1 MSDQLSLKKLDNN
14 KKNDNNSEREKGRN
28 ISSLILLA
36 TFFKPYYFNLISASV
51 VLILTAGISL
61 TFPIAIRRVVDGF
74 FSNTTSLMDYYFAAA
89 FGLASLLALGTALR
103 FYLVTRLGERVVAD
117 IRKALFNKVIS
128 MSPGFYE
135 SLLTGEIL
143 SRITTDTT
151 LILSVV
157 SSSVSLALRNFLLLI
172 GGLFFM
178 FLTSV
183 KLSIMV
189 LLLVPIMVVP
199 ILAMGRRLRKL
210 SRESQNK
217 IADSSGMASEMLLAS
232 STIQAFNYVKY
243 AIDDFSRITDQSFVI
258 AKKRV
263 LVRSIMTALII
274 FVVFVGIVT
283 VLWVGARDVRIGL
296 ISPGYLVQFV
306 IYSGFVAGAV
316 AALSEIFGEL
326 QRAAGATDR
335 IIEILKSQDP
345 VKQIQNKK
353 HLDRKNDI
361 LIDFKNVSF
370 SYPGRPNEFVFN
382 NLSFFIEEGNTLA
395 LVGPSGAGKS
405 SVFQLLLRFYEFEKG
420 SIEIAGVSI
429 KEIDTQTLRD
439 LFAFVPQE
447 PAIFANSVLENI
459 RFGRP
464 GATIEEVEKA
474 AKQSAAHEFIIG
486 LPEGYDT
493 FVGERGVLLSVG
505 EKQRIAI
512 ARAFLRN
519 SPILLLDEPT
529 ASLDAE
535 SENLIQRAL
544 KNLSKSRTVIVIAHR
559 LSTVKKANKII
570 VLEKGNVI
578 SQGTHTELIRK
589 KGIYTKLAKLQF
601 LGS

>member
-1 MSDQLSLKKLDNN
+1 MSDQSSLKKLNNN
-14 KKNDNNSEREKGRN
+14 KENNKSEREKGRN
-28 ISSLILLA
+28 ISSLFLLA
-36 TFFKPYYFNLISASV
+36 SFFKPYYLNLILASL

-74 FSNTTSLMDYYFAAA
+74 FSNSTSLMDYYFAAA

-135 SLLTGEIL
+135 RLLTGEIL

-178 FLTSV
+178 FLTSI

-210 SRESQNK
+210 SRESQSR

-232 STIQAFNYVKY
+232 STIQAFNYVKN
-243 AIDDFSRITDQSFVI
+243 ARDNFSDIIDKSFFI
-258 AKKRV
+258 AKKRI
-263 LVRSIMTALII
+263 LVRSIITALII
-274 FVVFVGIVT
+274 FVVFVGIVA
-283 VLWVGARDVRIGL
+283 VLWVGARDVRLGI

-345 VKQIQNKK
+345 VKQLQNIKYI
-353 HLDRKNDI
+353 DRKNKI
-361 LIDFKNVSF
+361 LIDFKNVTF
-370 SYPGRPNEFVFN
+370 SYPSRPNEIVFN
-382 NLSFFIEEGNTLA
+382 DLNFFIGEGNTLA

-405 SVFQLLLRFYEFEKG
+405 SIFQILLRFYEFTKG
-420 SIEIAGVSI
+420 SVKIAGLSI

-464 GATIEEVEKA
+464 DANNKEVEDA
-474 AKQSAAHEFIIG
+474 AKKSAAHEFIMG

-535 SENLIQRAL
+535 SEGLIQRAL
-544 KNLSKSRTVIVIAHR
+544 KNLSKSKTVIVIAHR
-559 LSTVKKANKII
+559 LSTVKKADKIL
-570 VLEKGNVI
+570 VLEKGNIV
-578 SQGTHTELIRK
+578 SEGTHAELIK
-589 KGIYTKLAKLQF
+589 KNGTYAKLAKLQF
-601 LGS
+601 LTN

>member
-1 MSDQLSLKKLDNN
+1 MSDQSSQKKIINN
-14 KKNDNNSEREKGRN
+14 KENNKSEREKGRN
-28 ISSLILLA
+28 ISSLFLLA
-36 TFFKPYYFNLISASV
+36 SFFKPYYLNLILASL

-74 FSNTTSLMDYYFAAA
+74 FSNSTSLMDYYFAAA

-135 SLLTGEIL
+135 RLLTGEIL

-178 FLTSV
+178 FLTSI

-210 SRESQNK
+210 SRESQSR

-232 STIQAFNYVKY
+232 STIQAFNYVKN
-243 AIDDFSRITDQSFVI
+243 ARDNFSDIIDKSFFI
-258 AKKRV
+258 AKKRI
-263 LVRSIMTALII
+263 LVRSIITALII
-274 FVVFVGIVT
+274 FVVFVGIVA
-283 VLWVGARDVRIGL
+283 VLWVGARDVRLGI

-345 VKQIQNKK
+345 VKQLHNIKSI
-353 HLDRKNDI
+353 DRKNEI
-361 LIDFKNVSF
+361 LIDFKNVTF
-370 SYPGRPNEFVFN
+370 SYPSRPNEIVFN
-382 NLSFFIEEGNTLA
+382 DLNFFIGEGNTLA

-405 SVFQLLLRFYEFEKG
+405 SIFQILLRFYEFTKG
-420 SIEIAGVSI
+420 SVKIAGLSI

-464 GATIEEVEKA
+464 DANNKEVEDA
-474 AKQSAAHEFIIG
+474 AKKSAAHEFIMG

-535 SENLIQRAL
+535 SEGLIQRAL
-544 KNLSKSRTVIVIAHR
+544 KNLSKSKTVIVIAHR
-559 LSTVKKANKII
+559 LSTVKKADKIL
-570 VLEKGNVI
+570 VLEKGNIV
-578 SQGTHTELIRK
+578 SEGTHAELIK
-589 KGIYTKLAKLQF
+589 KNGTYAKLARLQF
-601 LGS
+601 LTN

>member
-1 MSDQLSLKKLDNN
+1 MSDQSSQKKLNKNKENN
-14 KKNDNNSEREKGRN
+14 KSEREKGRN
-28 ISSLILLA
+28 ISSLFLLA
-36 TFFKPYYFNLISASV
+36 SFFKPYYLNLILASL

-74 FSNTTSLMDYYFAAA
+74 FSNSTSLMDYYFAAA

-178 FLTSV
+178 FLTSI

-210 SRESQNK
+210 SRESQSR

-232 STIQAFNYVKY
+232 STIQAFNYVKN
-243 AIDDFSRITDQSFVI
+243 ARENFSDIIDKSFFI
-258 AKKRV
+258 AKKRI
-263 LVRSIMTALII
+263 LVRSIITALII
-274 FVVFVGIVT
+274 FVVFVGIVA
-283 VLWVGARDVRIGL
+283 VLWVGARDVRLGI

-345 VKQIQNKK
+345 VKQLQNIKSI
-353 HLDRKNDI
+353 DRKNEI
-361 LIDFKNVSF
+361 LIDFKNVTF
-370 SYPGRPNEFVFN
+370 SYPSRPNEIVFN
-382 NLSFFIEEGNTLA
+382 DLNFFIGEGNTLA

-405 SVFQLLLRFYEFEKG
+405 SIFQILLRFYEFTKG
-420 SIEIAGVSI
+420 SVKIAGLSI

-464 GATIEEVEKA
+464 DANNKEVEEA
-474 AKQSAAHEFIIG
+474 AKKSAAHEFIMG

-535 SENLIQRAL
+535 SEGLIQRAL
-544 KNLSKSRTVIVIAHR
+544 KNLSKSKTVIVIAHR
-559 LSTVKKANKII
+559 LSTVKKADKIL
-570 VLEKGNVI
+570 VLEKGNIV
-578 SQGTHTELIRK
+578 SEGTHAELIK
-589 KGIYTKLAKLQF
+589 KNGTYAKLARLQF
-601 LGS
+601 LTN

>member
-1 MSDQLSLKKLDNN
+1 MSDQSSLKKLNNN
-14 KKNDNNSEREKGRN
+14 KENNKSEREKGRN
-28 ISSLILLA
+28 VSSLFLLA
-36 TFFKPYYFNLISASV
+36 SFFKPYYLNLILASL

-74 FSNTTSLMDYYFAAA
+74 FSNSTSLMDYYFAAA

-135 SLLTGEIL
+135 RLLTGEIL

-178 FLTSV
+178 FLTSI

-210 SRESQNK
+210 SRESQSR

-232 STIQAFNYVKY
+232 STIQAFNYVKN
-243 AIDDFSRITDQSFVI
+243 ARDNFSDIIDKSFFI
-258 AKKRV
+258 AKKRI
-263 LVRSIMTALII
+263 LVRSIITALII
-274 FVVFVGIVT
+274 FVVFVGIVA
-283 VLWVGARDVRIGL
+283 VLWVGARDVRLGI

-345 VKQIQNKK
+345 VKQLQNIKSI
-353 HLDRKNDI
+353 DRKNEI
-361 LIDFKNVSF
+361 LIDFKNVTF
-370 SYPGRPNEFVFN
+370 SYPSRPNEIVFN
-382 NLSFFIEEGNTLA
+382 DLNFFIGEGNTLA

-405 SVFQLLLRFYEFEKG
+405 SIFQILLRFYEFTKG
-420 SIEIAGVSI
+420 SVKIAGLSI

-464 GATIEEVEKA
+464 DANNKEVEDA
-474 AKQSAAHEFIIG
+474 AKKSAAHEFIMG

-535 SENLIQRAL
+535 SEGLIQRAL
-544 KNLSKSRTVIVIAHR
+544 KNLSKSKTVIVIAHR
-559 LSTVKKANKII
+559 LSTVKKADKIL
-570 VLEKGNVI
+570 VLEKGNIV
-578 SQGTHTELIRK
+578 SEGTHAELIK
-589 KGIYTKLAKLQF
+589 KNGTYAKLARLQF
-601 LGS
+601 LTN

>member
-1 MSDQLSLKKLDNN
+1 MSDQSSQKKLNKNKENN
-14 KKNDNNSEREKGRN
+14 KSEREKGRN
-28 ISSLILLA
+28 ISSLFLLA
-36 TFFKPYYFNLISASV
+36 SFFKPYYLNLILASL

-74 FSNTTSLMDYYFAAA
+74 FSNSTSLMDYYFAAA

-135 SLLTGEIL
+135 RLLTGEIL

-178 FLTSV
+178 FFTSI

-210 SRESQNK
+210 SRESQSR

-232 STIQAFNYVKY
+232 STIQAFNYVKN
-243 AIDDFSRITDQSFVI
+243 ARENFSDIIDKSFFI
-258 AKKRV
+258 AKKRI
-263 LVRSIMTALII
+263 LVRSIITALII
-274 FVVFVGIVT
+274 FVVFVGIVA
-283 VLWVGARDVRIGL
+283 VLWVGARDVRLGI

-345 VKQIQNKK
+345 VKQLQNIKSI
-353 HLDRKNDI
+353 DRKNEI
-361 LIDFKNVSF
+361 LIDFKNVTF
-370 SYPGRPNEFVFN
+370 SYPSRPNEIVFN
-382 NLSFFIEEGNTLA
+382 DLNFFIGEGNTLA

-405 SVFQLLLRFYEFEKG
+405 SIFQILLRFYEFTKG
-420 SIEIAGVSI
+420 SVKIAGLSI

-464 GATIEEVEKA
+464 DANNKEVEEA
-474 AKQSAAHEFIIG
+474 AKKSAAHEFIMG

-535 SENLIQRAL
+535 SEGLIQRAL
-544 KNLSKSRTVIVIAHR
+544 KNLSKSKTVIVIAHR
-559 LSTVKKANKII
+559 LSTVKKADKIL
-570 VLEKGNVI
+570 VLEKGNIV
-578 SQGTHTELIRK
+578 SEGTHAELIK
-589 KGIYTKLAKLQF
+589 KNGTYAKLAKLQF
-601 LGS
+601 LTN

>member
-1 MSDQLSLKKLDNN
+1 MSDQSSQKKLNKNKENN
-14 KKNDNNSEREKGRN
+14 KSEREKGRN
-28 ISSLILLA
+28 ISSLFLLA
-36 TFFKPYYFNLISASV
+36 SFFKPYYLNLILASL
-51 VLILTAGISL
+51 VLFLTAGISL

-74 FSNTTSLMDYYFAAA
+74 FSNSTSLMDYYFAAA

-178 FLTSV
+178 FLTSI

-210 SRESQNK
+210 SRESQSR

-232 STIQAFNYVKY
+232 STIQAFNYVKN
-243 AIDDFSRITDQSFVI
+243 ARDNFSDIIDKSFFI
-258 AKKRV
+258 AKKRI
-263 LVRSIMTALII
+263 LVRSIITALII
-274 FVVFVGIVT
+274 FVVFVGIVA
-283 VLWVGARDVRIGL
+283 VLWVGARDVRLGI

-345 VKQIQNKK
+345 VKQLQNIKSI
-353 HLDRKNDI
+353 DRKNEI
-361 LIDFKNVSF
+361 LIDFKNVTF
-370 SYPGRPNEFVFN
+370 SYPSRPNEIVFN
-382 NLSFFIEEGNTLA
+382 DLNFFIGEGNTLA

-405 SVFQLLLRFYEFEKG
+405 SIFQILLRFYEFTKG
-420 SIEIAGVSI
+420 SVKIAGLSI

-464 GATIEEVEKA
+464 DANNKEVEDA
-474 AKQSAAHEFIIG
+474 AKKSAAHEFIMG

-535 SENLIQRAL
+535 SEGLIQRAL
-544 KNLSKSRTVIVIAHR
+544 KNLSKSKTVIVIAHR
-559 LSTVKKANKII
+559 LSTVKKADKIL
-570 VLEKGNVI
+570 VLEKGNIV
-578 SQGTHTELIRK
+578 SEGTHAELIK
-589 KGIYTKLAKLQF
+589 KNGTYAKLARLQF
-601 LGS
+601 LTN

>member
-36 TFFKPYYFNLISASV
+36 TFFRPYYFNLISASL

-178 FLTSV
+178 FLTSI

-199 ILAMGRRLRKL
+199 ILAMGRLLRKL
-210 SRESQNK
+210 SRESQSR

-232 STIQAFNYVKY
+232 STIQAFNYVKN
-243 AIDDFSRITDQSFVI
+243 ARDNFSDIIDKSFFI
-258 AKKRV
+258 AKKRI
-263 LVRSIMTALII
+263 LVRSIITALII
-274 FVVFVGIVT
+274 FVVFVGIVA
-283 VLWVGARDVRIGL
+283 VLWVGARDVRLGI

-345 VKQIQNKK
+345 VKQLQNIKSI
-353 HLDRKNDI
+353 DRKNEI
-361 LIDFKNVSF
+361 LIDFKNVTF
-370 SYPGRPNEFVFN
+370 SYPSRPNEIVFN
-382 NLSFFIEEGNTLA
+382 DLNFFIGEGNTLA

-405 SVFQLLLRFYEFEKG
+405 SIFQILLRFYEFTKG
-420 SIEIAGVSI
+420 SVKIAGLSI

-464 GATIEEVEKA
+464 DANNKEVEEA
-474 AKQSAAHEFIIG
+474 AKKSAAHEFIMG

-535 SENLIQRAL
+535 SEGLIQRAL
-544 KNLSKSRTVIVIAHR
+544 KNLSKSKTVIVIAHR
-559 LSTVKKANKII
+559 LSTVKKADKIL
-570 VLEKGNVI
+570 VLEKGNIV
-578 SQGTHTELIRK
+578 SEGTHAELIK
-589 KGIYTKLAKLQF
+589 KNGTYAKLARLQF
-601 LGS
+601 LTN

>member
-1 MSDQLSLKKLDNN
+1 MSDQSSLKKLNNN
-14 KKNDNNSEREKGRN
+14 KENNKSEREKGRN
-28 ISSLILLA
+28 ISSLFLLA
-36 TFFKPYYFNLISASV
+36 SFFKPYYLNLILASL
-51 VLILTAGISL
+51 VLFLTAGISL

-74 FSNTTSLMDYYFAAA
+74 FSNSTSLMDYYFAAA

-135 SLLTGEIL
+135 RLLTGEIL

-178 FLTSV
+178 FFTSI

-210 SRESQNK
+210 SRESQSR

-232 STIQAFNYVKY
+232 STIQAFNYVKN
-243 AIDDFSRITDQSFVI
+243 ARENFSDIIDKSFFI
-258 AKKRV
+258 AKKRI
-263 LVRSIMTALII
+263 LVRSIITALII
-274 FVVFVGIVT
+274 FVVFVGIVA
-283 VLWVGARDVRIGL
+283 VLWVGARDVRLGI

-345 VKQIQNKK
+345 VKQLHNIKSI
-353 HLDRKNDI
+353 DRKNEI
-361 LIDFKNVSF
+361 LIDFKNVTF
-370 SYPGRPNEFVFN
+370 SYPSRPNEIVFN
-382 NLSFFIEEGNTLA
+382 DLNFFIGEGNTLA

-405 SVFQLLLRFYEFEKG
+405 SIFQILLRFYEFTKG
-420 SIEIAGVSI
+420 SVKIAGLSI

-464 GATIEEVEKA
+464 DANNKEVEDA
-474 AKQSAAHEFIIG
+474 AKKSAAHEFIMG

-535 SENLIQRAL
+535 SEGLIQRAL
-544 KNLSKSRTVIVIAHR
+544 KNLSKSKTVIVIAHR
-559 LSTVKKANKII
+559 LSTVKKADKIL
-570 VLEKGNVI
+570 VLEKGNIV
-578 SQGTHTELIRK
+578 SEGTHAELIK
-589 KGIYTKLAKLQF
+589 KNGTYAKLARLQF
-601 LGS
+601 LTN

>member
-1 MSDQLSLKKLDNN
+1 MSDQSSLKKLNNN
-14 KKNDNNSEREKGRN
+14 KENNKSEREKGRN
-28 ISSLILLA
+28 ISSLFLLA
-36 TFFKPYYFNLISASV
+36 SFFKPYYLNLILASL

-74 FSNTTSLMDYYFAAA
+74 FSNSTSLMDYYFAAA

-135 SLLTGEIL
+135 RLLTGEIL

-178 FLTSV
+178 FLTSI

-210 SRESQNK
+210 SRESQSR

-232 STIQAFNYVKY
+232 STIQAFNYVKN
-243 AIDDFSRITDQSFVI
+243 ARENFSDIIDKSFFI
-258 AKKRV
+258 AKKRI
-263 LVRSIMTALII
+263 LVRSIITALII
-274 FVVFVGIVT
+274 FVVFVGIVA
-283 VLWVGARDVRIGL
+283 VLWVGARDVRLGI

-345 VKQIQNKK
+345 VKQLHNIKSI
-353 HLDRKNDI
+353 DRKNEI
-361 LIDFKNVSF
+361 LIDFKNVTF
-370 SYPGRPNEFVFN
+370 SYPSRPNEIVFN
-382 NLSFFIEEGNTLA
+382 DLNFFIGEGNTLA

-405 SVFQLLLRFYEFEKG
+405 SIFQILLRFYEFTKG
-420 SIEIAGVSI
+420 SVKIAGLSI

-464 GATIEEVEKA
+464 DANNKEVEEA
-474 AKQSAAHEFIIG
+474 AKKSAAHEFIMG

-535 SENLIQRAL
+535 SEGLIQRAL
-544 KNLSKSRTVIVIAHR
+544 KNLSKSKTVIVIAHR
-559 LSTVKKANKII
+559 LSTVKKADKIL
-570 VLEKGNVI
+570 VLEKGNIV
-578 SQGTHTELIRK
+578 SEGTHSELIK
-589 KGIYTKLAKLQF
+589 KNGTYAKLARLQF
-601 LGS
+601 LTN

>member
-1 MSDQLSLKKLDNN
+1 MSDQSSLKKLNNN
-14 KKNDNNSEREKGRN
+14 KENSKSEREKGRN
-28 ISSLILLA
+28 ISSLFLLA
-36 TFFKPYYFNLISASV
+36 SFFKPYYLNLILASL

-74 FSNTTSLMDYYFAAA
+74 FSNSTSLMDYYFAAA

-135 SLLTGEIL
+135 RLLTGEIL

-178 FLTSV
+178 FLTSI

-210 SRESQNK
+210 SRESQSR

-232 STIQAFNYVKY
+232 STIQAFNYVKN
-243 AIDDFSRITDQSFVI
+243 ARDNFSDIIDKSFFI
-258 AKKRV
+258 AKKRI
-263 LVRSIMTALII
+263 LVRSIITALII
-274 FVVFVGIVT
+274 FVVFVGIVA
-283 VLWVGARDVRIGL
+283 VLWVGARDVRLGI

-335 IIEILKSQDP
+335 IIELLKSQDP
-345 VKQIQNKK
+345 VKQLQNIKSI
-353 HLDRKNDI
+353 DRKNEI
-361 LIDFKNVSF
+361 LIDFKNVTF
-370 SYPGRPNEFVFN
+370 SYPSRPNEIVFN
-382 NLSFFIEEGNTLA
+382 DLNFFIGEGNTLA

-405 SVFQLLLRFYEFEKG
+405 SIFQILLRFYEFTKG
-420 SIEIAGVSI
+420 SVKIAGLSI

-464 GATIEEVEKA
+464 DANNKEVEEA
-474 AKQSAAHEFIIG
+474 AKKSAAHEFIMG

-535 SENLIQRAL
+535 SEGLIQRAL
-544 KNLSKSRTVIVIAHR
+544 KNLSKSKTVIVIAHR
-559 LSTVKKANKII
+559 LSTVKKADKIL
-570 VLEKGNVI
+570 VLEKGNIV
-578 SQGTHTELIRK
+578 SEGTHAELIK
-589 KGIYTKLAKLQF
+589 KNGTYAKLARLQF
-601 LGS
+601 LTN

>member
-1 MSDQLSLKKLDNN
+1 MSDQSSLKKLNNN
-14 KKNDNNSEREKGRN
+14 KENNKSEREKGRN
-28 ISSLILLA
+28 ISSLFLLA
-36 TFFKPYYFNLISASV
+36 SFFKPYYLNLILASL

-74 FSNTTSLMDYYFAAA
+74 FSNSTSLMDYYFAAA

-135 SLLTGEIL
+135 RLLTGEIL

-178 FLTSV
+178 FLTSI

-210 SRESQNK
+210 SRESQSR

-232 STIQAFNYVKY
+232 STIQAFNYVKN
-243 AIDDFSRITDQSFVI
+243 ARENFSDIIDKSFFI
-258 AKKRV
+258 AKKRI
-263 LVRSIMTALII
+263 LVRSIITALII
-274 FVVFVGIVT
+274 FVVFVGIVA
-283 VLWVGARDVRIGL
+283 VLWVGARDVRLGI

-316 AALSEIFGEL
+316 AALSEIYGEL

-345 VKQIQNKK
+345 VKQLQNIKSI
-353 HLDRKNDI
+353 DRKNKI
-361 LIDFKNVSF
+361 LIDFKNVTF
-370 SYPGRPNEFVFN
+370 SYPSRPNEIVFN
-382 NLSFFIEEGNTLA
+382 DLNFFIGEGNTLA

-405 SVFQLLLRFYEFEKG
+405 SIFQILLRFYEFTKG
-420 SIEIAGVSI
+420 SVKIAGLSI

-464 GATIEEVEKA
+464 DANNKEVEDA
-474 AKQSAAHEFIIG
+474 AKKSAAHEFIMG

-535 SENLIQRAL
+535 SEGLIQRAL
-544 KNLSKSRTVIVIAHR
+544 KNLSKSKTVIVIAHR
-559 LSTVKKANKII
+559 LSTVKKADKIL
-570 VLEKGNVI
+570 VLEKGNIV
-578 SQGTHTELIRK
+578 SEGTHAELIK
-589 KGIYTKLAKLQF
+589 KNGTYAKLARLQF
-601 LGS
+601 LTN

>member
-1 MSDQLSLKKLDNN
+1 MSDQSSLKKINNN
-14 KKNDNNSEREKGRN
+14 KENNKSEREKGRN
-28 ISSLILLA
+28 ISSLFLLA
-36 TFFKPYYFNLISASV
+36 SFFKPYYLNLILASL

-74 FSNTTSLMDYYFAAA
+74 FSNSTSLMDYYFAAA

-135 SLLTGEIL
+135 RLLTGEIL

-178 FLTSV
+178 FLTSI

-210 SRESQNK
+210 SRESQSR

-232 STIQAFNYVKY
+232 STIQAFNYVKN
-243 AIDDFSRITDQSFVI
+243 ARDNFSDIIDKSFFI
-258 AKKRV
+258 AKKRI
-263 LVRSIMTALII
+263 LVRSIITALII
-274 FVVFVGIVT
+274 FVVFVGIVA
-283 VLWVGARDVRIGL
+283 VLWVGARDVRLGI

-316 AALSEIFGEL
+316 AALSEIYGEL

-345 VKQIQNKK
+345 VKQLQNIKSI
-353 HLDRKNDI
+353 DRKNEI
-361 LIDFKNVSF
+361 LIDFKNVTF
-370 SYPGRPNEFVFN
+370 SYPSRPNEIVFN
-382 NLSFFIEEGNTLA
+382 DLNFFIGEGNTLA

-405 SVFQLLLRFYEFEKG
+405 SIFQILLRFYEFTKG
-420 SIEIAGVSI
+420 SVKIAGLSI

-464 GATIEEVEKA
+464 DANNKEVEDA
-474 AKQSAAHEFIIG
+474 AKKSAAHEFIMG

-535 SENLIQRAL
+535 SEGLIQRAL
-544 KNLSKSRTVIVIAHR
+544 KNLSKSKTVIVIAHR
-559 LSTVKKANKII
+559 LSTVKKADKIL
-570 VLEKGNVI
+570 VLEKGNIV
-578 SQGTHTELIRK
+578 SEGTHAELIK
-589 KGIYTKLAKLQF
+589 KNGTYAKLARLQF
-601 LGS
+601 LTN

>member
-1 MSDQLSLKKLDNN
+1 MSDQSSQKKLNNN
-14 KKNDNNSEREKGRN
+14 KENNKSEREKGRN
-28 ISSLILLA
+28 ISSLFLLA
-36 TFFKPYYFNLISASV
+36 SFFKPYYLNLILASL
-51 VLILTAGISL
+51 VLFLTAGISL

-74 FSNTTSLMDYYFAAA
+74 FSNSTSLMDYYFAAA

-135 SLLTGEIL
+135 RLLTGEIL

-178 FLTSV
+178 FLTSI

-210 SRESQNK
+210 SRESQSR

-232 STIQAFNYVKY
+232 STIQAFNYVKN
-243 AIDDFSRITDQSFVI
+243 ARDNFSDIIDKSFFI
-258 AKKRV
+258 AKKRI
-263 LVRSIMTALII
+263 LVRSIITALII
-274 FVVFVGIVT
+274 FVVFVGIVA
-283 VLWVGARDVRIGL
+283 VLWVGARDVRLGI

-345 VKQIQNKK
+345 VKQLQNIKSI
-353 HLDRKNDI
+353 DRKNEI
-361 LIDFKNVSF
+361 LIDFKNVTF
-370 SYPGRPNEFVFN
+370 SYPSRPNEIVFN
-382 NLSFFIEEGNTLA
+382 DLNFFIGEGNTLA

-405 SVFQLLLRFYEFEKG
+405 SIFQILLRFYEFTKG
-420 SIEIAGVSI
+420 SVKIAGLSI

-464 GATIEEVEKA
+464 DANNKEVEDA
-474 AKQSAAHEFIIG
+474 AKKSAAHEFIMG

-535 SENLIQRAL
+535 SEGLIQRAL
-544 KNLSKSRTVIVIAHR
+544 KNLSKSKTVIVIAHR
-559 LSTVKKANKII
+559 LSTVKKADKIL
-570 VLEKGNVI
+570 VLEKGNIV
-578 SQGTHTELIRK
+578 SEGTHAELIK
-589 KGIYTKLAKLQF
+589 KNGTYAKLARLQF
-601 LGS
+601 LTN

>member
-1 MSDQLSLKKLDNN
+1 MSDQSSLKKLNNN
-14 KKNDNNSEREKGRN
+14 KENNKSEREKGRN
-28 ISSLILLA
+28 ISSLFLLA
-36 TFFKPYYFNLISASV
+36 SFFKPYYLNLILASL
-51 VLILTAGISL
+51 VLFLTAGISL

-74 FSNTTSLMDYYFAAA
+74 FSNSTSLMDYYFAAA

-135 SLLTGEIL
+135 RLLTGEIL

-178 FLTSV
+178 FLTSI

-210 SRESQNK
+210 SRESQSR

-232 STIQAFNYVKY
+232 STIQAFNYVKN
-243 AIDDFSRITDQSFVI
+243 ARDNFSDIIDKSFFI
-258 AKKRV
+258 AKKRI
-263 LVRSIMTALII
+263 LVRSIITALII
-274 FVVFVGIVT
+274 FVVFVGIVA
-283 VLWVGARDVRIGL
+283 VLWVGARDVRLGI

-345 VKQIQNKK
+345 VKQLQNIKSI
-353 HLDRKNDI
+353 DRKNKI
-361 LIDFKNVSF
+361 LIDFKNVTF
-370 SYPGRPNEFVFN
+370 SYPSRPNEIVFN
-382 NLSFFIEEGNTLA
+382 DLNFFIGEGNTLA

-405 SVFQLLLRFYEFEKG
+405 SIFQILLRFYEFTKG
-420 SIEIAGVSI
+420 SVKIAGLSI

-464 GATIEEVEKA
+464 DANNKEVEDA
-474 AKQSAAHEFIIG
+474 AKKSAAHEFIMG

-535 SENLIQRAL
+535 SEGLIQRAL
-544 KNLSKSRTVIVIAHR
+544 KNLSKSKTVIVIAHR
-559 LSTVKKANKII
+559 LSTVKKADKIL
-570 VLEKGNVI
+570 VLEKGNIV
-578 SQGTHTELIRK
+578 SEGTHAELIK
-589 KGIYTKLAKLQF
+589 KNGTYAKLARLQF
-601 LGS
+601 LTN

>member
-1 MSDQLSLKKLDNN
+1 MSYQSSLKKSNNN
-14 KKNDNNSEREKGRN
+14 KENNKSEREKGRN
-28 ISSLILLA
+28 ISSLFLLA
-36 TFFKPYYFNLISASV
+36 SFFKPYYLNLILASL
-51 VLILTAGISL
+51 VLIVTAGISL

-74 FSNTTSLMDYYFAAA
+74 FSNSTSLMDYYFAAA

-135 SLLTGEIL
+135 RLLTGEIL

-178 FLTSV
+178 FLTSI

-210 SRESQNK
+210 SRESQSR

-232 STIQAFNYVKY
+232 STIQAFNYVKN
-243 AIDDFSRITDQSFVI
+243 ARNNFSDIIDKSFFI
-258 AKKRV
+258 AKKRI
-263 LVRSIMTALII
+263 LVRSIITALII
-274 FVVFVGIVT
+274 FVVFVGIVA
-283 VLWVGARDVRIGL
+283 VLWVGARDVRLGI

-345 VKQIQNKK
+345 VKQLQNIKSI
-353 HLDRKNDI
+353 DRKNEI
-361 LIDFKNVSF
+361 LIDFKNVTF
-370 SYPGRPNEFVFN
+370 SYPSRPNEIVFN
-382 NLSFFIEEGNTLA
+382 DLNFFIGEGNTLA

-405 SVFQLLLRFYEFEKG
+405 SIFQILLRFYDFTKG
-420 SIEIAGVSI
+420 SVKIAGLSI
-429 KEIDTQTLRD
+429 KEIDTKTLRD

-464 GATIEEVEKA
+464 DANNKEVEEA
-474 AKQSAAHEFIIG
+474 AKKSAAHEFIMG

-535 SENLIQRAL
+535 SEGLIQRAL
-544 KNLSKSRTVIVIAHR
+544 KNLSKSKTVIVIAHR
-559 LSTVKKANKII
+559 LSTVKKADKIL
-570 VLEKGNVI
+570 VLEKGNIV
-578 SQGTHTELIRK
+578 SEGTHAELIK
-589 KGIYTKLAKLQF
+589 KNGTYAKLARLQF
-601 LGS
+601 LTN

>member
-1 MSDQLSLKKLDNN
+1 MSDQSSLKKLNNN
-14 KKNDNNSEREKGRN
+14 KENNKSEREKGRN
-28 ISSLILLA
+28 ISSLFLLA
-36 TFFKPYYFNLISASV
+36 SFFKPYYLNLILASL

-74 FSNTTSLMDYYFAAA
+74 FSNSTSLMDYYFAAA

-135 SLLTGEIL
+135 RLLTGEIL

-178 FLTSV
+178 FLTSI

-210 SRESQNK
+210 SRESQSR

-232 STIQAFNYVKY
+232 STIQAFNYVKN
-243 AIDDFSRITDQSFVI
+243 ARENFSDIIDKSFFI
-258 AKKRV
+258 AKKRI
-263 LVRSIMTALII
+263 LVRSIITALII
-274 FVVFVGIVT
+274 FVVFVGIVA
-283 VLWVGARDVRIGL
+283 VLWVGARDVRLGI

-316 AALSEIFGEL
+316 AALSEIYGEL

-345 VKQIQNKK
+345 VKQLHNIKSI
-353 HLDRKNDI
+353 DRKNEI
-361 LIDFKNVSF
+361 LIDFKNVTF
-370 SYPGRPNEFVFN
+370 SYPSRPNEIVFN
-382 NLSFFIEEGNTLA
+382 DLNFFIGEGNTLA

-405 SVFQLLLRFYEFEKG
+405 SIFQILLRFYEFTKG
-420 SIEIAGVSI
+420 SVKIAGLSI

-464 GATIEEVEKA
+464 DANNKEVEDA
-474 AKQSAAHEFIIG
+474 AKKSAAHEFIMG

-535 SENLIQRAL
+535 SEGLIQRAL
-544 KNLSKSRTVIVIAHR
+544 KNLSKSKTVIVIAHR
-559 LSTVKKANKII
+559 LSTVKKADKIL
-570 VLEKGNVI
+570 VLEKGNIV
-578 SQGTHTELIRK
+578 SEGTHAELIK
-589 KGIYTKLAKLQF
+589 KNGTYAKLARLQF
-601 LGS
+601 LTN

>member
-1 MSDQLSLKKLDNN
+1 MSDQSSQKKLNNN
-14 KKNDNNSEREKGRN
+14 KENNKSEREKGRN
-28 ISSLILLA
+28 ISSLFLLA
-36 TFFKPYYFNLISASV
+36 SFFKPYYLNLILASL

-74 FSNTTSLMDYYFAAA
+74 FSNSTSLMDYYFAAA

-135 SLLTGEIL
+135 RLLTGEIL

-178 FLTSV
+178 FLTSI

-210 SRESQNK
+210 SRESQSR

-232 STIQAFNYVKY
+232 STIQAFNYVKN
-243 AIDDFSRITDQSFVI
+243 ARDNFSDIIDKSFFI
-258 AKKRV
+258 AKKRI
-263 LVRSIMTALII
+263 LVRSIITALII
-274 FVVFVGIVT
+274 FVVFVGIVA
-283 VLWVGARDVRIGL
+283 VLWVGARDVRLGI

-345 VKQIQNKK
+345 VKQLHNIKSI
-353 HLDRKNDI
+353 DRKNEI
-361 LIDFKNVSF
+361 LIDFKNVTF
-370 SYPGRPNEFVFN
+370 SYPSRPNEIVFN
-382 NLSFFIEEGNTLA
+382 DLNFFIGEGNTLA

-405 SVFQLLLRFYEFEKG
+405 SIFQILLRFYEFTKG
-420 SIEIAGVSI
+420 SVKIAGLSI

-464 GATIEEVEKA
+464 DANNKEVEEA
-474 AKQSAAHEFIIG
+474 AKKSAAHEFIMG

-535 SENLIQRAL
+535 SEGLIQKAL
-544 KNLSKSRTVIVIAHR
+544 KNLSKSKTVIVIAHR
-559 LSTVKKANKII
+559 LSTVKKADKIL
-570 VLEKGNVI
+570 VLEKGNIV
-578 SQGTHTELIRK
+578 SEGTHAELIK
-589 KGIYTKLAKLQF
+589 KNGTYAKLARLQF
-601 LGS
+601 LTN

>member
-1 MSDQLSLKKLDNN
+1 MSDQSSLKKLNNN
-14 KKNDNNSEREKGRN
+14 KENNKSEREKGRN
-28 ISSLILLA
+28 ISSLFLLA
-36 TFFKPYYFNLISASV
+36 SFFKPYYLNLILASL

-74 FSNTTSLMDYYFAAA
+74 FSNSTSLMDYYFAAA

-135 SLLTGEIL
+135 RLLTGEIL

-178 FLTSV
+178 FLTSI

-210 SRESQNK
+210 SRESQSR

-232 STIQAFNYVKY
+232 STIQAFNYVKN
-243 AIDDFSRITDQSFVI
+243 ARENFSDIIDKSFFI
-258 AKKRV
+258 AKKRI
-263 LVRSIMTALII
+263 LVRSIITALII
-274 FVVFVGIVT
+274 FVVFVGIVA
-283 VLWVGARDVRIGL
+283 VLWVGARDVRLGI

-345 VKQIQNKK
+345 VKQLHNIKSI
-353 HLDRKNDI
+353 DRKNEI
-361 LIDFKNVSF
+361 LIDFKNVTF
-370 SYPGRPNEFVFN
+370 SYPSRPNEIVFN
-382 NLSFFIEEGNTLA
+382 DLNFFIGEGNTLA

-405 SVFQLLLRFYEFEKG
+405 SIFQILLRFYEFTKG
-420 SIEIAGVSI
+420 SVKIAGLSI

-464 GATIEEVEKA
+464 DANNKEVEDA
-474 AKQSAAHEFIIG
+474 AKKSAAHEFIMG

-535 SENLIQRAL
+535 SEGLIQRAL
-544 KNLSKSRTVIVIAHR
+544 KNLSKSKTVIVIAHR
-559 LSTVKKANKII
+559 LSTVKKADKIL
-570 VLEKGNVI
+570 VLEKGNIV
-578 SQGTHTELIRK
+578 SEGTHSELIK
-589 KGIYTKLAKLQF
+589 KNGTYAKLARLQF
-601 LGS
+601 LTN

>member
-1 MSDQLSLKKLDNN
+1 MSDQSSQKKLNNN
-14 KKNDNNSEREKGRN
+14 KENNKSEREKGRN
-28 ISSLILLA
+28 ISSLFLLA
-36 TFFKPYYFNLISASV
+36 SFFKPYYLNLILASL

-74 FSNTTSLMDYYFAAA
+74 FSNSTSLMDYYFAAA

-178 FLTSV
+178 FLTSI

-210 SRESQNK
+210 SRESQSR

-232 STIQAFNYVKY
+232 STIQAFNYVKN
-243 AIDDFSRITDQSFVI
+243 ARDNFSDIIDKSFFI
-258 AKKRV
+258 AKKRI
-263 LVRSIMTALII
+263 LVRSIITALII
-274 FVVFVGIVT
+274 FVVFVGIVA
-283 VLWVGARDVRIGL
+283 VLWVGARDVRLGI

-345 VKQIQNKK
+345 VKQLQNIKSI
-353 HLDRKNDI
+353 DRKNEI
-361 LIDFKNVSF
+361 LIDFKNVTF
-370 SYPGRPNEFVFN
+370 SYPSRPNEIVFN
-382 NLSFFIEEGNTLA
+382 DLNFFIGEVNTLA

-405 SVFQLLLRFYEFEKG
+405 SIFQILLRFYEFTKG
-420 SIEIAGVSI
+420 SVKIAGLSI

-464 GATIEEVEKA
+464 DANNKEVEEA
-474 AKQSAAHEFIIG
+474 AKKSAAHEFIMG

-535 SENLIQRAL
+535 SEGLIQKAL
-544 KNLSKSRTVIVIAHR
+544 KNLSKSKTVIVIAHR
-559 LSTVKKANKII
+559 LSTVKKADKIL
-570 VLEKGNVI
+570 VLEKGNIV
-578 SQGTHTELIRK
+578 SEGTHAELIK
-589 KGIYTKLAKLQF
+589 KNGTYAKLARLQF
-601 LGS
+601 LTN

>member
-1 MSDQLSLKKLDNN
+1 MSDQSSLKKLNNN
-14 KKNDNNSEREKGRN
+14 KENNKSEREKGRN
-28 ISSLILLA
+28 ISSLFLLA
-36 TFFKPYYFNLISASV
+36 SFFKPYYLNLILASL

-74 FSNTTSLMDYYFAAA
+74 FSNSTSLMDYYFAAA

-135 SLLTGEIL
+135 RLLTGEIL

-178 FLTSV
+178 FLTSI

-210 SRESQNK
+210 SRESQSR

-232 STIQAFNYVKY
+232 STIQAFNYVKN
-243 AIDDFSRITDQSFVI
+243 ARDNFSDIIDKSFFI
-258 AKKRV
+258 AKKRI
-263 LVRSIMTALII
+263 LVRSIITALII
-274 FVVFVGIVT
+274 FVVFVGIVA
-283 VLWVGARDVRIGL
+283 VLWVGARDVRLGI

-335 IIEILKSQDP
+335 IIEILNSQDP
-345 VKQIQNKK
+345 VKQLQNIKSI
-353 HLDRKNDI
+353 DRKNEI
-361 LIDFKNVSF
+361 LIDFKNVTF
-370 SYPGRPNEFVFN
+370 SYPSRPNEIVFN
-382 NLSFFIEEGNTLA
+382 DLNFFIGEGNTLA

-405 SVFQLLLRFYEFEKG
+405 SIFQILLRFYEFTKG
-420 SIEIAGVSI
+420 SVKIAGLSI

-464 GATIEEVEKA
+464 DANNKEVEEA
-474 AKQSAAHEFIIG
+474 AKKSAAHEFIMG

-535 SENLIQRAL
+535 SEGLIQRAL
-544 KNLSKSRTVIVIAHR
+544 KNLSKSKTVIVIAHR
-559 LSTVKKANKII
+559 LSTVKKADKIL
-570 VLEKGNVI
+570 VLEKGNIV
-578 SQGTHTELIRK
+578 SEGTHAELIK
-589 KGIYTKLAKLQF
+589 KNGTYAKLARLQF
-601 LGS
+601 LTN

>member
-1 MSDQLSLKKLDNN
+1 MSDQSSLKKLNNN
-14 KKNDNNSEREKGRN
+14 KENNKSEREKGRN
-28 ISSLILLA
+28 ISSLFLLA
-36 TFFKPYYFNLISASV
+36 SFFKPYYLNLILASL

-74 FSNTTSLMDYYFAAA
+74 FSNSTSLMDYYFAAA

-135 SLLTGEIL
+135 RLLTGEIL

-178 FLTSV
+178 FLTSI

-210 SRESQNK
+210 SRESQSR

-232 STIQAFNYVKY
+232 STIQAFNYVKN
-243 AIDDFSRITDQSFVI
+243 ARENFSDIIDKSFFI
-258 AKKRV
+258 AKKRI
-263 LVRSIMTALII
+263 LVRSIITALII
-274 FVVFVGIVT
+274 FVVFVGIVA
-283 VLWVGARDVRIGL
+283 VLWVGARDVRLGI

-345 VKQIQNKK
+345 VKQLQNIKSI
-353 HLDRKNDI
+353 DRKNKI
-361 LIDFKNVSF
+361 LIDFKNVTF
-370 SYPGRPNEFVFN
+370 SYPSRPNEIVFN
-382 NLSFFIEEGNTLA
+382 DLNFFIGEGNTLA

-405 SVFQLLLRFYEFEKG
+405 SIFQILLRFYEFTKG
-420 SIEIAGVSI
+420 SVKIAGLSI

-464 GATIEEVEKA
+464 DANNKEVEEA
-474 AKQSAAHEFIIG
+474 AKKSAAHEFIMG

-535 SENLIQRAL
+535 SEGLIQRAL
-544 KNLSKSRTVIVIAHR
+544 KNLSKSKTVIVIAHR
-559 LSTVKKANKII
+559 LSTVKKADKIL
-570 VLEKGNVI
+570 VLEKGNIV
-578 SQGTHTELIRK
+578 SEGTHAELIK
-589 KGIYTKLAKLQF
+589 KNGTYAKLARLQF
-601 LGS
+601 LTN

>member
-1 MSDQLSLKKLDNN
+1 MSDQSSQKKLNKNKENN
-14 KKNDNNSEREKGRN
+14 KSEREKGRN
-28 ISSLILLA
+28 ISSLFLLA
-36 TFFKPYYFNLISASV
+36 SFFKPYYLNLILASL

-74 FSNTTSLMDYYFAAA
+74 FSNSTSLMDYYFAAA

-178 FLTSV
+178 FLTSI

-210 SRESQNK
+210 SRESQSR

-232 STIQAFNYVKY
+232 STIQAFNYVKN
-243 AIDDFSRITDQSFVI
+243 ARDNFSDIIDKSFFI
-258 AKKRV
+258 AKKRI
-263 LVRSIMTALII
+263 LVRSIITALII
-274 FVVFVGIVT
+274 FVVFVGIVA
-283 VLWVGARDVRIGL
+283 VLWVGARDVRLGI

-345 VKQIQNKK
+345 VKQLQNIKSI
-353 HLDRKNDI
+353 DRKNEI
-361 LIDFKNVSF
+361 LIDFKNVTF
-370 SYPGRPNEFVFN
+370 SYPSRPNEIVFN
-382 NLSFFIEEGNTLA
+382 DLNFFIGEGNTLA

-405 SVFQLLLRFYEFEKG
+405 SIFQILLRFYEFTKG
-420 SIEIAGVSI
+420 SVKIAGLSI

-464 GATIEEVEKA
+464 DANNKEVEEA
-474 AKQSAAHEFIIG
+474 AKKSAAHEFIMG

-535 SENLIQRAL
+535 SEGLIQKAL
-544 KNLSKSRTVIVIAHR
+544 KNLSKSKTVIVIAHR
-559 LSTVKKANKII
+559 LSTVKKADKIL
-570 VLEKGNVI
+570 VLEKGNIV
-578 SQGTHTELIRK
+578 SEGTHAELIK
-589 KGIYTKLAKLQF
+589 KNGTYAKLARLQF
-601 LGS
+601 LTN

>member
-1 MSDQLSLKKLDNN
+1 MSDQPSLKKLENN
-14 KKNDNNSEREKGRN
+14 KKNNNNSEREKGRN
-28 ISSLILLA
+28 VSSLILLA
-36 TFFKPYYFNLISASV
+36 TFFKPYYFNLISACV
-51 VLILTAGISL
+51 VLIVTAGISL

-135 SLLTGEIL
+135 RLLTGEIL

-178 FLTSV
+178 FLTSI

-243 AIDDFSRITDQSFVI
+243 AISDFSRITDQSFVI

-335 IIEILKSQDP
+335 IIEILKSEDP
-345 VKQIQNKK
+345 VKQIQNT
-353 HLDRKNDI
+353 KNIDKNNKI
-361 LIDFKNVSF
+361 LINFKNVDF
-370 SYPGRPNEFVFN
+370 SYPSRPNEVVFN
-382 NLSFFIEEGNTLA
+382 NLSFYLEEGNTLA

-405 SVFQLLLRFYEFEKG
+405 SIFQILLRFYEFKKG
-420 SIEIAGVSI
+420 SIEIASASI

-439 LFAFVPQE
+439 LFAYVPQE

-464 GATIEEVEKA
+464 GATVEEVEEA
-474 AKQSAAHEFIIG
+474 AKRSAAHEFIMG
-486 LPEGYDT
+486 LSEGYDT

-570 VLEKGNVI
+570 VLEKGNVV
-578 SQGTHTELIRK
+578 SQGTHNELIRK
-589 KGIYTKLAKLQF
+589 KGIYAKLAKLQF
-601 LGS
+601 LTN

>member
-1 MSDQLSLKKLDNN
+1 MSDQSSLKKLNNN
-14 KKNDNNSEREKGRN
+14 KENNKSEREKGRN
-28 ISSLILLA
+28 ISSLFLLA
-36 TFFKPYYFNLISASV
+36 SFFKPYYLNLILASL

-74 FSNTTSLMDYYFAAA
+74 FSNSTSLMDYYFAAA

-178 FLTSV
+178 FLTSI

-210 SRESQNK
+210 SRESQSR

-232 STIQAFNYVKY
+232 STIQAFNYVKN
-243 AIDDFSRITDQSFVI
+243 ARDNFSDIIDKSFFI
-258 AKKRV
+258 AKKRI
-263 LVRSIMTALII
+263 LVRSIITALII
-274 FVVFVGIVT
+274 FVVFVGIVA
-283 VLWVGARDVRIGL
+283 VLWVGARDVRLGI

-345 VKQIQNKK
+345 VKQLQNIKSI
-353 HLDRKNDI
+353 DRKNEI
-361 LIDFKNVSF
+361 LIDFKNVTF
-370 SYPGRPNEFVFN
+370 SYPSRPNEIVFN
-382 NLSFFIEEGNTLA
+382 DLNFFIGEGNTLA

-405 SVFQLLLRFYEFEKG
+405 SIFQILLRFYEFTKG
-420 SIEIAGVSI
+420 SVKIAGLSI

-464 GATIEEVEKA
+464 DANNKEVEDA
-474 AKQSAAHEFIIG
+474 AKKSAAHEFIMG

-535 SENLIQRAL
+535 SEGLIQRAL
-544 KNLSKSRTVIVIAHR
+544 KNLSKSKTVIVIAHR
-559 LSTVKKANKII
+559 LSTVKKADKIL
-570 VLEKGNVI
+570 VLEKGNIV
-578 SQGTHTELIRK
+578 SEGTHSELIK
-589 KGIYTKLAKLQF
+589 KNGTYAKLARLQF
-601 LGS
+601 LTN

>member
-1 MSDQLSLKKLDNN
+1 MSDQSSQKKLNNN
-14 KKNDNNSEREKGRN
+14 KENNKSEREKGRN
-28 ISSLILLA
+28 ISSLFLLA
-36 TFFKPYYFNLISASV
+36 SFFKPYYLNLILASL

-74 FSNTTSLMDYYFAAA
+74 FSNSTSLMDYYFAAA

-135 SLLTGEIL
+135 RLLTGEIL

-178 FLTSV
+178 FLTSI

-210 SRESQNK
+210 SRESQSR

-232 STIQAFNYVKY
+232 STIQAFNYVKN
-243 AIDDFSRITDQSFVI
+243 ARENFSDIIDKSFFI
-258 AKKRV
+258 AKKRI
-263 LVRSIMTALII
+263 LVRSIITALII
-274 FVVFVGIVT
+274 FVVFVGIVA
-283 VLWVGARDVRIGL
+283 VLWVGARDVRLGI

-345 VKQIQNKK
+345 VKQLQNIKSI
-353 HLDRKNDI
+353 DRKNEI
-361 LIDFKNVSF
+361 LIDFKNVTF
-370 SYPGRPNEFVFN
+370 SYPSRPNEIVFN
-382 NLSFFIEEGNTLA
+382 DLNFFIGEGNTLA

-405 SVFQLLLRFYEFEKG
+405 SIFQILLRFYEFTKG
-420 SIEIAGVSI
+420 SVKIAGLSI

-464 GATIEEVEKA
+464 DANNKEVEDA
-474 AKQSAAHEFIIG
+474 AKKSAAHEFIMG

-535 SENLIQRAL
+535 SEGLIQRAL
-544 KNLSKSRTVIVIAHR
+544 KNLSKSKTVIVIAHR
-559 LSTVKKANKII
+559 LSTVKKADKIL
-570 VLEKGNVI
+570 VLEKGNIV
-578 SQGTHTELIRK
+578 SEGTHAELIK
-589 KGIYTKLAKLQF
+589 KNGTYAKLARLQF
-601 LGS
+601 LTN

>member
-14 KKNDNNSEREKGRN
+14 KKHNNNSEREKGRN

-36 TFFKPYYFNLISASV
+36 TFFRPYYFNLISASL

-178 FLTSV
+178 FLTSI

-199 ILAMGRRLRKL
+199 ILAMGRLLRKL
-210 SRESQNK
+210 SRESQSR

-232 STIQAFNYVKY
+232 STIQAFNYVKN
-243 AIDDFSRITDQSFVI
+243 ARDNFSDIIDKSFFI
-258 AKKRV
+258 AKKRI
-263 LVRSIMTALII
+263 LVRSIITALII
-274 FVVFVGIVT
+274 FVVFVGIVA
-283 VLWVGARDVRIGL
+283 VLWVGARDVRLGI

-345 VKQIQNKK
+345 VKQLQNIKSI
-353 HLDRKNDI
+353 DRKNEI
-361 LIDFKNVSF
+361 LIDFKNVTF
-370 SYPGRPNEFVFN
+370 SYPSRPNEIVFN
-382 NLSFFIEEGNTLA
+382 DLNFFIGEGNTLA

-405 SVFQLLLRFYEFEKG
+405 SIFQILLRFYEFTKG
-420 SIEIAGVSI
+420 SVKIAGLSI

-464 GATIEEVEKA
+464 DANNKEVEEA
-474 AKQSAAHEFIIG
+474 AKKSAAHEFIMG

-535 SENLIQRAL
+535 SEGLIQRAL
-544 KNLSKSRTVIVIAHR
+544 KNLSKSKTVIVIAHR
-559 LSTVKKANKII
+559 LSTVKKADKIL
-570 VLEKGNVI
+570 VLEKGNIV
-578 SQGTHTELIRK
+578 SEGTHAELIK
-589 KGIYTKLAKLQF
+589 KNGTYAKLARLQF
-601 LGS
+601 LTN

>member
-1 MSDQLSLKKLDNN
+1 MSDQSSLKKLNNN
-14 KKNDNNSEREKGRN
+14 KENNKSEREKGRN
-28 ISSLILLA
+28 ISSLFLLA
-36 TFFKPYYFNLISASV
+36 SFFKPYYLNLILASL
-51 VLILTAGISL
+51 VLFLTAGISL

-74 FSNTTSLMDYYFAAA
+74 FSNSTSLMDYYFAAA

-135 SLLTGEIL
+135 RLLTGEIL

-178 FLTSV
+178 FLTSI

-210 SRESQNK
+210 SRESQSR

-232 STIQAFNYVKY
+232 STIQAFNYVKN
-243 AIDDFSRITDQSFVI
+243 ARENFSDIIDKSFFI
-258 AKKRV
+258 AKKRI
-263 LVRSIMTALII
+263 LVRSIITALII
-274 FVVFVGIVT
+274 FVVFVGIVA
-283 VLWVGARDVRIGL
+283 VLWVGARDVRLGI

-345 VKQIQNKK
+345 VKQLHNIKSI
-353 HLDRKNDI
+353 DRKNEI
-361 LIDFKNVSF
+361 LIDFKNVTF
-370 SYPGRPNEFVFN
+370 SYPSRPNEIVFN
-382 NLSFFIEEGNTLA
+382 DLNFFIGEGNTLA

-405 SVFQLLLRFYEFEKG
+405 SIFQILLRFYEFTKG
-420 SIEIAGVSI
+420 SVKIAGLSI

-464 GATIEEVEKA
+464 DANNKEVEDA
-474 AKQSAAHEFIIG
+474 AKKSAAHEFIMG

-535 SENLIQRAL
+535 SEGLIQRAL
-544 KNLSKSRTVIVIAHR
+544 KNLSKSKTVIVIAHR
-559 LSTVKKANKII
+559 LSTVKKADKIL
-570 VLEKGNVI
+570 VLEKGNIV
-578 SQGTHTELIRK
+578 SEGTHAELIK
-589 KGIYTKLAKLQF
+589 KNGTYAKLARLQF
-601 LGS
+601 LTN

>member
-1 MSDQLSLKKLDNN
+1 MSDQSSLKKLNNN
-14 KKNDNNSEREKGRN
+14 KENNKSEREKGRN
-28 ISSLILLA
+28 ISSLFLLA
-36 TFFKPYYFNLISASV
+36 SFFKPYYLNLILASL

-74 FSNTTSLMDYYFAAA
+74 FSNSTSLMDYYFAAA

-135 SLLTGEIL
+135 RLLTGEIL

-178 FLTSV
+178 FLTSI

-210 SRESQNK
+210 SRESQSR

-232 STIQAFNYVKY
+232 STIQAFNYVKN
-243 AIDDFSRITDQSFVI
+243 ARDNFSDIIDKSFFI
-258 AKKRV
+258 AKKRI
-263 LVRSIMTALII
+263 LVRSIITALII
-274 FVVFVGIVT
+274 FVVFVGIVA
-283 VLWVGARDVRIGL
+283 VLWVGARDVRLGI

-345 VKQIQNKK
+345 VKQLHNIKSI
-353 HLDRKNDI
+353 DRKNEI
-361 LIDFKNVSF
+361 LIDFKNVTF
-370 SYPGRPNEFVFN
+370 SYPSRPNEIVFN
-382 NLSFFIEEGNTLA
+382 DLNFFIGEGNTLA

-405 SVFQLLLRFYEFEKG
+405 SIFQILLRFYEFTKG
-420 SIEIAGVSI
+420 SVKIAGLSI

-464 GATIEEVEKA
+464 DANNKEVEDA
-474 AKQSAAHEFIIG
+474 AKKSAAHEFIMG

-535 SENLIQRAL
+535 SEGLIQRAL
-544 KNLSKSRTVIVIAHR
+544 KNLSKSKTVIVIAHR
-559 LSTVKKANKII
+559 LSTVKKADKIL
-570 VLEKGNVI
+570 VLEKGNIV
-578 SQGTHTELIRK
+578 SEGTHAELIK
-589 KGIYTKLAKLQF
+589 KNGTYAKLARLQF
-601 LGS
+601 LTN

>member
-1 MSDQLSLKKLDNN
+1 MSDQSSLKKLNNN
-14 KKNDNNSEREKGRN
+14 KENNKSEREKGRN
-28 ISSLILLA
+28 ISSLFLLA
-36 TFFKPYYFNLISASV
+36 SFFKPYYLNLILASL

-74 FSNTTSLMDYYFAAA
+74 FSNSTSLMDYYFAAA

-135 SLLTGEIL
+135 RLLTGEIL

-178 FLTSV
+178 FLTSI

-210 SRESQNK
+210 SRESQSR

-232 STIQAFNYVKY
+232 STIQAFNYVKN
-243 AIDDFSRITDQSFVI
+243 ARENFSDIIDKSFFI
-258 AKKRV
+258 AKKRI
-263 LVRSIMTALII
+263 LVRSIITALII
-274 FVVFVGIVT
+274 FVVFVGIVA
-283 VLWVGARDVRIGL
+283 VLWVGARDVRLGI

-316 AALSEIFGEL
+316 AALSEIYGEL

-345 VKQIQNKK
+345 VKQLQNIKSI
-353 HLDRKNDI
+353 DRKNEI
-361 LIDFKNVSF
+361 LIDFKNVTF
-370 SYPGRPNEFVFN
+370 SYPSRPNEIVFN
-382 NLSFFIEEGNTLA
+382 DLNFFIGEGNTLA

-405 SVFQLLLRFYEFEKG
+405 SIFQILLRFYEFTKG
-420 SIEIAGVSI
+420 SVKIAGLSI

-464 GATIEEVEKA
+464 DANNKEVEDA
-474 AKQSAAHEFIIG
+474 AKKSAAHEFIMG

-535 SENLIQRAL
+535 SEGLIQRAL
-544 KNLSKSRTVIVIAHR
+544 KNLSKSKTVIVIAHR
-559 LSTVKKANKII
+559 LSTVKKADKIL
-570 VLEKGNVI
+570 VLEKGNIV
-578 SQGTHTELIRK
+578 SEGTHAELIK
-589 KGIYTKLAKLQF
+589 KNGTYAKLARLQF
-601 LGS
+601 LTN

>member
-1 MSDQLSLKKLDNN
+1 MSDQSSLKKLNN
-14 KKNDNNSEREKGRN
+14 NNENDKSEREKGRN
-28 ISSLILLA
+28 ISSLFLLA
-36 TFFKPYYFNLISASV
+36 SFFKPYYLNLILASL
-51 VLILTAGISL
+51 VLVLTAGISL
-61 TFPIAIRRVVDGF
+61 TFLIAIRRVVDGF
-74 FSNTTSLMDYYFAAA
+74 FSNSTSLMDYYFAAA

-135 SLLTGEIL
+135 RLLTGEIL

-178 FLTSV
+178 FLTSI

-210 SRESQNK
+210 SRESQSR

-232 STIQAFNYVKY
+232 STIQAFNYVKN
-243 AIDDFSRITDQSFVI
+243 ARDNFSDIIDKSFFI
-258 AKKRV
+258 AKKRI
-263 LVRSIMTALII
+263 LVRSIITALII
-274 FVVFVGIVT
+274 FVVFVGIVA
-283 VLWVGARDVRIGL
+283 VLWVGARDVRLGI

-345 VKQIQNKK
+345 VKQLQNIKSI
-353 HLDRKNDI
+353 DRKNEI
-361 LIDFKNVSF
+361 LIDFKNVTF
-370 SYPGRPNEFVFN
+370 SYPSRPNEIVFN
-382 NLSFFIEEGNTLA
+382 DLNFFIGEGNTLA

-405 SVFQLLLRFYEFEKG
+405 SIFQILLRFYEFTKG
-420 SIEIAGVSI
+420 SVKIAGLSI

-464 GATIEEVEKA
+464 DANNKEVEDA
-474 AKQSAAHEFIIG
+474 AKKSAAHELIMG

-535 SENLIQRAL
+535 SEGLIQRAL
-544 KNLSKSRTVIVIAHR
+544 KNLSKSKTVIVIAHR
-559 LSTVKKANKII
+559 LSTVKKADKIL
-570 VLEKGNVI
+570 VLEKGNIV
-578 SQGTHTELIRK
+578 SEGTHAELIK
-589 KGIYTKLAKLQF
+589 KNGTYAKLARLQF
-601 LGS
+601 LTN

>member
-1 MSDQLSLKKLDNN
+1 MSDQSSLNKLNNNKDNN
-14 KKNDNNSEREKGRN
+14 KSEREKGRN
-28 ISSLILLA
+28 ISSLFLLFS
-36 TFFKPYYFNLISASV
+36 FFKPYYLNLILASL

-74 FSNTTSLMDYYFAAA
+74 FSNSTSLMDYYFAAA

-135 SLLTGEIL
+135 RLLTGEIL

-178 FLTSV
+178 FLTSI

-210 SRESQNK
+210 SRESQSR

-232 STIQAFNYVKY
+232 STIQAFNYVKN
-243 AIDDFSRITDQSFVI
+243 ARDNFSDIIDKSFFI
-258 AKKRV
+258 AKKRI
-263 LVRSIMTALII
+263 LVRSIITALII
-274 FVVFVGIVT
+274 FVVFVGIVA
-283 VLWVGARDVRIGL
+283 VLWVGARDVRLGI

-345 VKQIQNKK
+345 VKQLQNIKSI
-353 HLDRKNDI
+353 DRKNEI
-361 LIDFKNVSF
+361 LIDFKNVTF
-370 SYPGRPNEFVFN
+370 SYPSRPNEIVFN
-382 NLSFFIEEGNTLA
+382 DLNFFIGEGNTLA

-405 SVFQLLLRFYEFEKG
+405 SIFQILLRFYEFTKG
-420 SIEIAGVSI
+420 SVKIAGLSI

-464 GATIEEVEKA
+464 DANNKEVEEA
-474 AKQSAAHEFIIG
+474 AKKSAAHEFIMG

-535 SENLIQRAL
+535 SESLIQRAL
-544 KNLSKSRTVIVIAHR
+544 KNLSKSKTVIVIAHR
-559 LSTVKKANKII
+559 LSTVKKADKIL
-570 VLEKGNVI
+570 VLEKGNIV
-578 SQGTHTELIRK
+578 SEGTHAELIK
-589 KGIYTKLAKLQF
+589 KNGTYAKLARLQF
-601 LGS
+601 LTN

>member
-14 KKNDNNSEREKGRN
+14 KKHNNNSEREKGRN

-36 TFFKPYYFNLISASV
+36 TFFRPYYFNLISASL

-178 FLTSV
+178 FLTSI

-199 ILAMGRRLRKL
+199 ILAMGRLLRKL
-210 SRESQNK
+210 SRESQSR

-232 STIQAFNYVKY
+232 STIQAFNYVKN
-243 AIDDFSRITDQSFVI
+243 ARDNFSDIIDKSFFI
-258 AKKRV
+258 AKKRI
-263 LVRSIMTALII
+263 LVRSIITALII
-274 FVVFVGIVT
+274 FVVFVGIVA
-283 VLWVGARDVRIGL
+283 VLWVGARDVRLGI

-345 VKQIQNKK
+345 VKQLQNIKSI
-353 HLDRKNDI
+353 DRKNEI
-361 LIDFKNVSF
+361 LIDFKNVTF
-370 SYPGRPNEFVFN
+370 SYPSRPNEIVFN
-382 NLSFFIEEGNTLA
+382 DLNFFIGEGNTLA

-405 SVFQLLLRFYEFEKG
+405 SIFQILLRFYEFTKG
-420 SIEIAGVSI
+420 SVKIAGLSI

-464 GATIEEVEKA
+464 DANNTEVKDA
-474 AKQSAAHEFIIG
+474 AKKSAAHEFIMG

-535 SENLIQRAL
+535 SEGLIQRAL
-544 KNLSKSRTVIVIAHR
+544 KNLSKSKTVIVIAHR
-559 LSTVKKANKII
+559 LSTVKKADKIL
-570 VLEKGNVI
+570 VLEKGNIV
-578 SQGTHTELIRK
+578 SEGTHAELIK
-589 KGIYTKLAKLQF
+589 KNGTYAKLARLQF
-601 LGS
+601 LTN

>member
-1 MSDQLSLKKLDNN
+1 
-14 KKNDNNSEREKGRN
+14 
-28 ISSLILLA
+28 
-36 TFFKPYYFNLISASV
+36 
-51 VLILTAGISL
+51 L

-74 FSNTTSLMDYYFAAA
+74 FSNSTSLMDYYFAAA

-135 SLLTGEIL
+135 RLLTGEIL

-178 FLTSV
+178 FLTSI

-210 SRESQNK
+210 SRESQSR

-232 STIQAFNYVKY
+232 STIQAFNYVKN
-243 AIDDFSRITDQSFVI
+243 ARDNFSDIIDKSFFI
-258 AKKRV
+258 AKKRI
-263 LVRSIMTALII
+263 LVRSIITALII
-274 FVVFVGIVT
+274 FVVFVGIVA
-283 VLWVGARDVRIGL
+283 VLWVGARDVRLGI

-345 VKQIQNKK
+345 VKQLQNIKSI
-353 HLDRKNDI
+353 DRKNEI
-361 LIDFKNVSF
+361 LIDFKNVTF
-370 SYPGRPNEFVFN
+370 SYPSRPNEIVFN
-382 NLSFFIEEGNTLA
+382 DLNFFIGEGNTLA

-405 SVFQLLLRFYEFEKG
+405 SIFQILLRFYEFTKG
-420 SIEIAGVSI
+420 SVKIAGLSI

-464 GATIEEVEKA
+464 DANNKEVEDA
-474 AKQSAAHEFIIG
+474 AKKSAAHEFIMG

-535 SENLIQRAL
+535 SEGLIQRAL
-544 KNLSKSRTVIVIAHR
+544 KNLSKSKTVIVIAHR
-559 LSTVKKANKII
+559 LSTVKKADKIL
-570 VLEKGNVI
+570 VLEKGNIV
-578 SQGTHTELIRK
+578 SEGTHAELIK
-589 KGIYTKLAKLQF
+589 KNGTYAKLARLQF
-601 LGS
+601 LTN

>member
-1 MSDQLSLKKLDNN
+1 MSDQLSLKKQDNN

-36 TFFKPYYFNLISASV
+36 TFFRPYYFNLISASL

-353 HLDRKNDI
+353 HLDRKNEI

>member
-1 MSDQLSLKKLDNN
+1 MSDQSSQKKLNNN
-14 KKNDNNSEREKGRN
+14 KENNKSEREKGRN
-28 ISSLILLA
+28 ISSLFLLA
-36 TFFKPYYFNLISASV
+36 SFFKPYYLNLILASL

-74 FSNTTSLMDYYFAAA
+74 FSNSTSLMDYYFAAA

-135 SLLTGEIL
+135 RLLTGEIL

-178 FLTSV
+178 FLTSI

-199 ILAMGRRLRKL
+199 ILVMGRRLRKL
-210 SRESQNK
+210 SRESQSR

-232 STIQAFNYVKY
+232 STIQAFNYVKN
-243 AIDDFSRITDQSFVI
+243 ARDNFSDIIDKSFFI
-258 AKKRV
+258 AKKRI
-263 LVRSIMTALII
+263 LVRSIITALII
-274 FVVFVGIVT
+274 FVVFVGIVA
-283 VLWVGARDVRIGL
+283 VLWVGARDVRLGI

-345 VKQIQNKK
+345 VKQLQNIKSI
-353 HLDRKNDI
+353 DRKNEI
-361 LIDFKNVSF
+361 LIDFKNVTF
-370 SYPGRPNEFVFN
+370 SYPSRPNEIVFN
-382 NLSFFIEEGNTLA
+382 DLNFFIGEGNTLA

-405 SVFQLLLRFYEFEKG
+405 SIFQILLRFYEFTKG
-420 SIEIAGVSI
+420 SVKIAGLSI

-464 GATIEEVEKA
+464 DANNKEVEEA
-474 AKQSAAHEFIIG
+474 AKKSAAHEFIMG

-535 SENLIQRAL
+535 SEGLIQRAL
-544 KNLSKSRTVIVIAHR
+544 KNLSKSKTVIVIAHR
-559 LSTVKKANKII
+559 LSTVKKADKIL
-570 VLEKGNVI
+570 VLEKGNIV
-578 SQGTHTELIRK
+578 SEGTHAELIK
-589 KGIYTKLAKLQF
+589 KNGTYAKLARLQF
-601 LGS
+601 LTN

>member
-1 MSDQLSLKKLDNN
+1 MSDQSSLKKLNNN
-14 KKNDNNSEREKGRN
+14 KENNKSEREKGRN
-28 ISSLILLA
+28 ISSLFLL
-36 TFFKPYYFNLISASV
+36 TSFFKPYYLNLILASL

-74 FSNTTSLMDYYFAAA
+74 FSNSTSLMDYYFAAA

-135 SLLTGEIL
+135 RLLTGEIL

-178 FLTSV
+178 FLTSI

-210 SRESQNK
+210 SRESQSR

-232 STIQAFNYVKY
+232 STIQAFNYVKN
-243 AIDDFSRITDQSFVI
+243 ARDNFSDIIDKSFFI
-258 AKKRV
+258 AKKRI
-263 LVRSIMTALII
+263 LVRSIITALII
-274 FVVFVGIVT
+274 FVVFVGIVA
-283 VLWVGARDVRIGL
+283 VLWVGARDVRLGI

-345 VKQIQNKK
+345 VKQLQNIKPI
-353 HLDRKNDI
+353 DRKNEI
-361 LIDFKNVSF
+361 LIDFKNVTF
-370 SYPGRPNEFVFN
+370 SYPSRPNEIVFN
-382 NLSFFIEEGNTLA
+382 DLNFFIGEGNTLA

-405 SVFQLLLRFYEFEKG
+405 SIFQILLRFYEFTKG
-420 SIEIAGVSI
+420 SVKIAGLSI

-464 GATIEEVEKA
+464 DANNKEVEEA
-474 AKQSAAHEFIIG
+474 AKKSAAHEFIMG
-486 LPEGYDT
+486 LPEGYET

-535 SENLIQRAL
+535 SESLIQRAL
-544 KNLSKSRTVIVIAHR
+544 KNLSKSKTVIVIAHR
-559 LSTVKKANKII
+559 LSTVKKADKIL
-570 VLEKGNVI
+570 VLEKGNIV
-578 SQGTHTELIRK
+578 SEGTHAELIK
-589 KGIYTKLAKLQF
+589 KNGTYAKLARLQF
-601 LGS
+601 LTN